1 MSDFARLVMTADA
14 TGMIAGHQALDAMAA
29 KGAKTETTVT
39 KAMREVGQSGQEAG
53 RGLQAAD
60 SAAQRTTT
68 SMGQAAQQARQAG
81 QEVNNATGY
90 TANLA
95 ANFNDVAVMMAAGQ
109 NPIQLALQQG
119 TQISQVLVQMGG
131 GVGAVKAI
139 GGAFMAMLSPV
150 SLATLG
156 IIAFGAA
163 ASQWLLDTGEGAKSL
178 GDRMD
183 DLTST
188 FDAYKASADMANL
201 ATGEAAAKFGMAA
214 TQAAR
219 YQQVI
224 ADINRMSLDQQFKAT
239 GGAMLDTIGANAA
252 DRANDISNVSG
263 ASKFFGQGD
272 NVMFGD
278 RAKELRAE
286 LIPLIASLQEFRDAT
301 DLDDRIEA
309 LELALERAAELAKM
323 DGKISQGES
332 GEQALLD
339 TMRQTLDTLHLLR
352 GEEEEAGRSR
362 LDRAQEYA
370 GAMRQQWAER
380 AIFAE
385 EEIASLNAE
394 AEMNRLVSQ
403 YGADSVEVTQARVQA
418 ERDAYAEIVATKVGA
433 NELADS
439 LMDAWDNAHGVASV
453 DASGNIILA
462 ADATETW
469 ADAMARVNAQLAGAM
484 SLLAA
489 IGGGMVQ
496 RAGVSAANAVLDAGG
511 TSIAAEK
518 ARRRAEERTRL
529 TNEANTAAGFM
540 SPDMLD
546 ANLAEMERQWAIQDE
561 YESRLTGARE
571 GERAA
576 ARAGRGGGSRKRAGG
591 AKKDRP
597 NEYQRSVADIQSETE
612 AFLRQADAI
621 AQVTAA
627 GGDWERALAV
637 IEEEQKLLNAAQKA
651 GVDLTPQVRAGIT
664 EMAEAYVDAEEQLER
679 MRTATEKGQDAMERL
694 FGSITDGSEGVIDS
708 LKSIL
713 DQIAKVQLAKAGM
726 GLLGATSWGAGMISS
741 LGGLMSMDGGG
752 YTGDGARSGGLD
764 GKGGFLAMLHPQET
778 VTDHTKGQSAG
789 GSVDVRVFMDED
801 GAWQARVE
809 RISGA
814 VSARTVAQHAEKQS
828 QQQYLTGGR

>member
-1 MSDFARLVMTADA
+1 MTADA
-14 TGMIAGHQALDAMAA
+14 TGMVAGHQALDALAT
-29 KGAKTETTVT
+29 KGAKAEATVT
-39 KAMREVGQSGQEAG
+39 KAMREVGQSGQVASQ
-53 RGLQAAD
+53 GLQAAD
-60 SAAQRTTT
+60 GAAQRTAA

-81 QEVNNATGY
+81 QEVNNASGY

-95 ANFNDVAVMMAAGQ
+95 ANFNDIAVMMAAGQ

-163 ASQWLLDTGEGAKSL
+163 ASQWLFSTGDGAKSL

-188 FDAYKASADMANL
+188 FDAYKASADMANV

-224 ADINRMSLDQQFKAT
+224 ADINRMSLDQQFKST
-239 GGAMLDTIGANAA
+239 GGAMLDTIGANMD
-252 DRANDISNVSG
+252 DRANDIGNVAG
-263 ASKFFGQGD
+263 ASKFFGLGD

-286 LIPLIASLQEFRDAT
+286 LIPLIASLQDFRDAT

-309 LELALERAAELAKM
+309 LGLALERSAELAKM

-370 GAMRQQWAER
+370 GAIRQQWAER
-380 AIFAE
+380 AKFVEDETEKLNLQAE
-385 EEIASLNAE
+385 VQQLSL
-394 AEMNRLVSQ
+394 L
-403 YGADSVEVTQARVQA
+403 YGANSVEVTQARVQA
-418 ERDAYAEIVATKVGA
+418 ERDAYAEVVATKVGA
-433 NELADS
+433 NDLADS

-453 DASGNIILA
+453 DASGNIVLA
-462 ADATETW
+462 ADATDTW

-484 SLLAA
+484 SLLAS

-496 RAGVSAANAVLDAGG
+496 RAGINAANAVLDAGG

-518 ARRRAEERTRL
+518 ARRRAEERTRM

-561 YESRLTGARE
+561 YEARLTGVRE

-576 ARAGRGGGSRKRAGG
+576 ARASRKKGG
-591 AKKDRP
+591 KGKKPAKDRMDGY
-597 NEYQRSVADIQSETE
+597 ERSVADIQSETQ

-651 GVDLTPQVRAGIT
+651 GVELTPQVRAGIT
-664 EMAEAYVDAEEQLER
+664 EMAEAYVDAEEKLDR
-679 MRTATEKGQDAMERL
+679 MREATEKGRDTMEGF
-694 FGSITDGSEGVIDS
+694 FGSIVDGSEGVIDS
-708 LKSIL
+708 LKGIL
-713 DQIAKVQLAKAGM
+713 EQIAKVQLAKAGM
-726 GLLGATSWGAGMISS
+726 GLLGATSWGNSMMTS
-741 LGGLMSMDGGG
+741 LGSLLSMDGGG
-752 YTGDGARSGGLD
+752 YTGGGSRSGGMD

-778 VTDHTKGQSAG
+778 VIDHTKGQSLG
-789 GSVDVRVFMDED
+789 GSVDVRVFMDDD
-801 GAWQARVE
+801 GTWQAQVE

-814 VSARTVAQHAEKQS
+814 VSARTVAQDRRKQAN
-828 QQQYLTGGR
+828 QQYLKGGR